1 MTRWTPP
8 DSSRDHSLPSI
19 NTYQASIS
27 DLSSRRTEPGG
38 TDERSPT
45 NSQSDFQ
52 FLSTLSESSGSKR
65 QGGSRKHGSTNLSS
79 LRTGPL
85 GSDISSLRFESSTPK
100 RLEDFRPSASTA
112 INTEVS

>member
-8 DSSRDHSLPSI
+8 DSLRDHSLPSI

-27 DLSSRRTEPGG
+27 DSSSRRTEPGE
-38 TDERSPT
+38 TDERMPT
-45 NSQSDFQ
+45 NSQSGFQ
-52 FLSTLSESSGSKR
+52 LLSTLSESSGSGR
-65 QGGSRKHGSTNLSS
+65 QGGSRKHGSINLSS

-85 GSDISSLRFESSTPK
+85 VSDISSLRFESPTPK
-100 RLEDFRPSASTA
+100 CLEDFRPSASMA